1 MFRRQKYMAKQ
12 GKIRVGIGG
21 WTYEPWRDNFY
32 PADLTQKRELEYASR
47 HVTAIE
53 INGTYYRTPT
63 AASFAKWRDETP
75 DDFVFTVKVLRYITV
90 RRVLAEAGEAIE
102 RFVNSGLAELGDKLG
117 PLLWQFG
124 PTKKFDPEDFER
136 FLKLL
141 PARTSGIRLRHALEV
156 RHPSFANPDFI
167 ALARAHGAAVVFAD
181 SDEYQSIA
189 DLTSDFVY
197 ARLMKAD
204 AKVVTGYTRKALTQ
218 WAKHS
223 QTWAQG
229 GEPAGLPHVDKK
241 PAKKQP
247 RDVFMF
253 FINGA
258 KERAPAAAGEMLKL
272 LNKK

>member
-1 MFRRQKYMAKQ
+1 MPKQ
-12 GKIRVGIGG
+12 GEIRVGIGG

-32 PADLTQKRELEYASR
+32 PADLAQKRELEYASR

-63 AASFAKWRDETP
+63 AASFAKWRDATP
-75 DDFVFTVKVLRYITV
+75 DDFIFSVKVLRYITV
-90 RRVLAEAGEAIE
+90 RRVLAEAGEAID
-102 RFVNSGLAELGDKLG
+102 RFVNSGMAELGGKLG

-124 PTKKFDPEDFER
+124 PTKQFDPDDFSA

-141 PARTSGIRLRHALEV
+141 PAKTGGIPLRHALEV
-156 RHPSFANPDFI
+156 RHPSFANAEFL
-167 ALARAHGAAVVFAD
+167 ALARKHGAAVVFAD

-204 AKVVTGYTRKALTQ
+204 AKVATGYTRKALTS
-218 WAKHS
+218 WAKHA

-229 GEPAGLPHVDKK
+229 GDPAGLPHIDKK
-241 PAKKQP
+241 PANKQA

-258 KERAPAAAGEMLKL
+258 KERAPGAARAFLDL
-272 LNKK
+272 LL

>member
-1 MFRRQKYMAKQ
+1 MFRRQEYMAKQ

-53 INGTYYRTPT
+53 INGTFYRSQTPAT
-63 AASFAKWRDETP
+63 FAKWRDETP
-75 DDFVFTVKVLRYITV
+75 DDFIFTVKVLRYITV

-141 PARTSGIRLRHALEV
+141 PARAGGIRLRHALEA
-156 RHPSFANPDFI
+156 RHPSFANPEFI
-167 ALARAHGAAVVFAD
+167 SLARAHGAAVVFDD
-181 SDEYQSIA
+181 SDEYQSFA

-204 AKVVTGYTRKALTQ
+204 AKVPTGYTRKALTS
-218 WAKHS
+218 WAKHA

-229 GEPAGLPHVDKK
+229 GEPAGLPHIGKT

-258 KERAPAAAGEMLKL
+258 KERAPAAAQEL
-272 LNKK
+272 LRRLA